1 MMPNLQETMRQ
12 LQKMKAEV
20 DRVNRELQQQTVTA
34 AAGGGKVQ
42 VEFSGKAE
50 LRRIEIEPQ
59 LFTGDPQKLQQLIV
73 AAVNEGIKKAKHLE
87 ESSLAK
93 VTSGLK
99 IPGMPPGLM

>member
-1 MMPNLQETMRQ
+1 MMPNLQETMKQ

-20 DRVNRELQQQTVTA
+20 DRVNRELQQQTVSA
-34 AAGGGKVQ
+34 AAAGGKVQ

-50 LRRIEIEPQ
+50 LRRLELDPQ
-59 LFTGDPQKLQQLIV
+59 LLAGEPEKLQQLIV
-73 AAVNEGIKKAKHLE
+73 AAVNEGIKKAKQLE

-93 VTSGLK
+93 VTRGLK